1 MSDATKGRPAPPSR
15 ERLCVHTATTRPL
28 PLEVAVDEYGEA
40 GVHGITVWRDALAGR
55 NVYEAGERI
64 RSAGLEVVSLC
75 RGGFFV
81 SPSEEKRAQAIEENR
96 AIVREAAELGA
107 PLIVLVVGA
116 DPEVPLPVAREQ
128 IREGIEATLPLAEE
142 LGVRLAIEPLHPMY
156 ADSRSAVT
164 DIATANDMCDRI
176 GSPWVGVAV
185 DVYHLW
191 FDPLLEAGIARAGAA
206 GPVTGRAAAP
216 SDAGPVAGE
225 GAAAGRIFAFHVCD
239 WRTPTRDLLT
249 DRGLM
254 GEGCI
259 DIPKIRG
266 WVEQAGFSGF
276 NEVEIFSTEYWALDQ
291 RAYLNRIVSAYEA
304 HV

>member
-1 MSDATKGRPAPPSR
+1 MSDATKGRPAPPTR

-28 PLEVAVDEYGEA
+28 PLEIAVDEYVAA

-64 RSAGLEVVSLC
+64 RGAGLEVVSLC

-81 SPSEEKRAQAIEENR
+81 SPSEEKRAQAVEENR

-116 DPEVPLPVAREQ
+116 DPEVPLPAAREQ

-191 FDPLLEAGIARAGAA
+191 FDALLEQGIAQAGAA
-206 GPVTGRAAAP
+206 GPVAGRAATP
-216 SDAGPVAGE
+216 PGAGE
-225 GAAAGRIFAFHVCD
+225 AAAGRIFAFHVCD

-266 WVEQAGFSGF
+266 WVEQAGFDGF

-291 RAYLNRIVSAYEA
+291 RAYLKKIVSAYEA